1 VNERRC
7 PFRSPSRS
15 VAQRLQQGM
24 IRRLLPAVALL
35 FAVPVH
41 AVPVPAKGAPAKS
54 APARVNVALKTS
66 EGTIVIALD
75 LRHAPITAGNFLAY
89 VDQKKLDGTTF
100 YRAARAIGN
109 PSRGFVQGG
118 VHRDFRRSLPPIKHE
133 PTTKTG
139 LHHVNGAISMAR
151 REPGTAMGEFFI
163 LAGDAPAMDAKPG
176 GGEANAGYAVFGRVV
191 SGMPV
196 VKRILAAR
204 TWPGG
209 SGAMK
214 GQLIKAPVK
223 IIEAKRAD

>member
-1 VNERRC
+1 
-7 PFRSPSRS
+7 
-15 VAQRLQQGM
+15 M
-24 IRRLLPAVALL
+24 IRPAHLILTALAL
-35 FAVPVH
+35 AAAPVL
-41 AVPVPAKGAPAKS
+41 AAPAS
-54 APARVNVALKTS
+54 PPIVNVALTTS

-75 LRHAPITAGNFLAY
+75 LKRAPITAGNFLAY

-109 PSRGFVQGG
+109 PTRGFVQGG

-139 LHHVNGAISMAR
+139 LRHLDGTISMAR

-163 LAGDAPAMDAKPG
+163 LAGAAPTMNAKPG
-176 GGEANAGYAVFGRVV
+176 GGADAAGYAAFGRVV

-196 VKRILAAR
+196 IKRILASK

-214 GQLIKAPVK
+214 DQLIKQPVK
-223 IIEAKRAD
+223 IITAKRAG